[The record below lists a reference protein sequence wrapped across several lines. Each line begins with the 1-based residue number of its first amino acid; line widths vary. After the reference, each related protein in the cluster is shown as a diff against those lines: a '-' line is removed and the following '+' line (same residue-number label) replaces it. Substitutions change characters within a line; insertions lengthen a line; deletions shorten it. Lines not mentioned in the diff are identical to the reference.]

1 MADTLFVTG
10 RLAEPA
16 LRSVLGDLDVPHQV
30 AVMNITVAALM
41 TTRWIARRLEL
52 PDGVDRIVL
61 PGLVEGDVDTL
72 AEATGLP
79 VEKGPVDVL
88 SLPEWYG
95 REAVR
100 AYWTRQWEVLDPHV
114 EPLAIDPGANGSH
127 LVKVHQVVR
136 NRQGDLLADTIVYH
150 FFQLAD
156 GMIVRMDILPAAP
169 QDTSIRPGGEG

>member
-1 MADTLFVTG
+1 MSRETESAEHDLLKRAYRNFNA
-10 RLAEPA
+10 RMIDQLLASLHP
-16 LRSVLGDLDVPHQV
+16 DVEW
-30 AVMNITVAALM
+30 ANG
-41 TTRWIARRLEL
+41 W
-52 PDGVDRIVL
+52 
-61 PGLVEGDVDTL
+61 EGGHVH
-72 AEATGLP
+72 
-79 VEKGPVDVL
+79 
-88 SLPEWYG
+88 G

-150 FFQLAD
+150 LFQLAD